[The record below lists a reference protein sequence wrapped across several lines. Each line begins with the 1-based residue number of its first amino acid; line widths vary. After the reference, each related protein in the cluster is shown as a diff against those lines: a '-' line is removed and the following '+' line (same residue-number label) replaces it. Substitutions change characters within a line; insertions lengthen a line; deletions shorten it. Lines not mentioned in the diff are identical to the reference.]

1 MKRSAVVLLVLAFA
15 PPLGAQEAD
24 EPAGPV
30 LEVDFKEAEAVPG
43 QPLSLRLTVLVP
55 TFMPKPP
62 VWPSLEAP
70 NLLVR
75 LPEGSTGPT
84 SKRIGGQTWSGI
96 TRHYRISPMVPG
108 DFAIPPQEV
117 MVTFADPDTNEPT
130 KATLSTEPLAFSG
143 VVPVGA
149 EGLDPFLA
157 AEALKLEQEITG
169 DPETMAP
176 GESVTRTVT
185 ARIRGT
191 SPMFLP
197 DLLPAMTVEGLAAYA
212 DEPALAEAD
221 DRGVL
226 SGTRTERV
234 TLVAEGGG
242 SGEAPPVSLDWYN
255 LKTGKVETATLEG
268 FAISVD
274 GPPARSAEP
283 RDWRVIAL
291 TALAGALAV
300 ALALWLLR
308 RLLPPLG
315 RWVRARRADWLASE
329 ARAYARLRQ
338 VAKHRDHAALR
349 PALDAWAAKVSGPDP
364 RRDARLQDALRQLGA
379 ARYGVFRHAGIEP
392 TAKRYLLIKSR
403 QHFRAGFEPIAR
415 HVVLVSGPGVTSS
428 DYDLFRWTKVP
439 RPLYPLDPEMARP
452 L

>member
-1 MKRSAVVLLVLAFA
+1 MKRSATVVVLVLALA
-15 PPLGAQEAD
+15 TSLGAQESDA
-24 EPAGPV
+24 PAGPV
-30 LEVDFKEAEAVPG
+30 LEVDFKETEAVPG

-55 TFMPKPP
+55 TFMPEPP

-117 MVTFADPDTNEPT
+117 IVTFADPDTNEPT

-143 VVPVGA
+143 VVPEGA

-169 DPETMAP
+169 EPEAMAP
-176 GESVTRTVT
+176 GDSVTRTIT

-197 DLLPAMTVEGLAAYA
+197 DLLPATTVEGVAAYE
-212 DEPALAEAD
+212 DEPALEEAD
-221 DRGVL
+221 DRGVV

-274 GPPARSAEP
+274 GPPARRAEP
-283 RDWRVIAL
+283 RDWRTIAL
-291 TALAGALAV
+291 TALAGALAL
-300 ALALWLLR
+300 ALVLWLLR

-315 RWVRARRADWLASE
+315 PWLRARHAAWLASE
-329 ARAYARLRQ
+329 SHAYAELHR
-338 VAKHRDHAALR
+338 VAGRRDHAALR
-349 PALDAWAAKVSGPDP
+349 PALDAWAARVPGPDP
-364 RRDARLQDALRQLGA
+364 RRHPALQDALTRIGA
-379 ARYGVFRHAGIEP
+379 ARYGR
-392 TAKRYLLIKSR
+392 TAPDDTAAAWRALLAALPQARRASR
-403 QHFRAGFEPIAR
+403 ASQGAALLPP
-415 HVVLVSGPGVTSS
+415 LNPG
-428 DYDLFRWTKVP
+428 
-439 RPLYPLDPEMARP
+439 A
-452 L
+452 